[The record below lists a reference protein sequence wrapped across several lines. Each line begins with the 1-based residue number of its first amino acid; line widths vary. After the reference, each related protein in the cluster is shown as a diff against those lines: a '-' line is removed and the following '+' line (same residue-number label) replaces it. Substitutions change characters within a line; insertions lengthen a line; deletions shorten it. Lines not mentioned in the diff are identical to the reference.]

1 MNLSGMPDLA
11 LILFA
16 PWFLILCALYWIYPR
31 QPRNAH
37 RRAFDI
43 VALLVA
49 LAAFVAT
56 LHWAHG
62 YADRRYGTMW
72 PQILATSAG
81 YGVFLL
87 VMVAAIFIRRAW
99 LSSVA
104 RGRRAA
110 P

>member
-31 QPRNAH
+31 QPRNAR

-49 LAAFVAT
+49 LAAFIAT

-62 YADRRYGTMW
+62 YADRQYGTMW

-87 VMVAAIFIRRAW
+87 VLVVAIFVRRAW
-99 LSSVA
+99 L
-104 RGRRAA
+104 RK
-110 P
+110 PM